1 MPTAELSSVLL
12 ERALDTYDDLAS
24 RHARRRPRG
33 PADPRPGRT
42 RGATSSS
49 RAPGRED
56 WLIPVAAVVA
66 VERLMAGLDAI
77 EAVDVEVVAL
87 DRFCLDVL
95 DAVERRSTG
104 RRDRDREAETIGFTL
119 LLTSRSPEPQAPLR
133 VPA

>member
-33 PADPRPGRT
+33 PADPAVVTARRNLLVT
-42 RGATSSS
+42 RARS
-49 RAPGRED
+49 ED
-56 WLIPVAAVVA
+56 WLIPVTAVVA

-77 EAVDVEVVAL
+77 DAVDVEVVAL

-104 RRDRDREAETIGFTL
+104 RRDRDREAETIGFTF
-119 LLTSRSPEPQAPLR
+119 S
-133 VPA
+133 

>member
-33 PADPRPGRT
+33 PVDPAVVRARRNLLVT
-42 RGATSSS
+42 RARS
-49 RAPGRED
+49 ED
-56 WLIPVAAVVA
+56 WLIPVASVVA

-77 EAVDVEVVAL
+77 DAVDVEVVAL
-87 DRFCLDVL
+87 DRFCLEVL

-104 RRDRDREAETIGFTL
+104 RRDRDREAETIGFTF
-119 LLTSRSPEPQAPLR
+119 S
-133 VPA
+133 